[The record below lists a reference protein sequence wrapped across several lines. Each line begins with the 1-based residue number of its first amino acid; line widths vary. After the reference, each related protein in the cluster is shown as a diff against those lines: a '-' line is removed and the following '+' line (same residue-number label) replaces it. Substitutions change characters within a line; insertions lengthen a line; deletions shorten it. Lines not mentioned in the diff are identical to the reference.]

1 MTPTQKTA
9 HLAPVQ
15 KKKEANS
22 SPQKE
27 PKTNIQYTDRVL
39 LSYRLQENSKYHL
52 CSNNFILFVFVVP
65 SLLST
70 DMIATWERR

>member
-15 KKKEANS
+15 KKKKANS

-27 PKTNIQYTDRVL
+27 PKTNIQ
-39 LSYRLQENSKYHL
+39 
-52 CSNNFILFVFVVP
+52 
-65 SLLST
+65 
-70 DMIATWERR
+70 